1 MSYYPIEDGPG
12 RPSRS
17 LLRTQLSAYG
27 VGRLYDPLEYLIKLV
42 RVRRLTERERV
53 AYSEDPDP
61 LVREVATEVG
71 KVANE

>member
-17 LLRTQLSAYG
+17 LLRTQLSAFG
-27 VGRLYDPLEYLIKLV
+27 VGRLYDPLEYLIKL

-53 AYSEDPDP
+53 AYSEDP
-61 LVREVATEVG
+61 LVREVASEVG
-71 KVANE
+71 KVASE